1 MVHAQRRFGERGYH
15 GVSVEQL
22 ARELGLDG
30 RAVYHYF
37 PTKQALFLGA
47 ADHALT
53 WFADQVLARVLVH
66 DDLRSR
72 LHGYVDLYRF
82 LHRERPELVA
92 FITAVMIEGVAAV
105 RADEDAARRGAPGP
119 VPRPRPRPRRGKL
132 GNGLDPEALSGLG
145 RSALALNQLIAEQA
159 ADRRELSSDV
169 TPQAAAALFEMVG
182 MGLGI
187 AGLDPSLPYPAMLD
201 ALDLMIDGALVRAP
215 DDPPSAR

>member
-22 ARELGLDG
+22 ARELDLDG
-30 RAVYHYF
+30 RAIYHYF
-37 PTKQALFLGA
+37 PTKQALFIGA

-53 WFADQVLARVLVH
+53 WFADQVVARVLVH

-92 FITAVMIEGVAAV
+92 FVTAVMIEGVGAGRAAAETAP
-105 RADEDAARRGAPGP
+105 RGTHGIAPRRRGNAGD
-119 VPRPRPRPRRGKL
+119 R
-132 GNGLDPEALSGLG
+132 LDPDALSGLG

-187 AGLDPSLPYPAMLD
+187 AVLDPSLPYRAMLD

-215 DDPPSAR
+215 DDPPCPR